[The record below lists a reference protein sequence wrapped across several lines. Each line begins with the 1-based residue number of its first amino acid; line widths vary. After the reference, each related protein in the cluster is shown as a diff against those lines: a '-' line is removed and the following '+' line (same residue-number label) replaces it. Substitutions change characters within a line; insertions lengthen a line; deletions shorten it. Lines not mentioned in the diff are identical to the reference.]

1 VNGSTSPDPVLVEQV
16 KLGATLLNT
25 VAAGCVVAGIITPL
39 VGIAVGALRTEFD
52 PRLVIVF
59 CALLYPAAPYIGRRG
74 GISGGLVHDPQRDT
88 VAAA

>member
-59 CALLYPAAPYIGRRG
+59 CALLYLSGTLHWTARRHLRRLG
-74 GISGGLVHDPQRDT
+74 P
-88 VAAA
+88 